1 MFRALLLAVQKSQ
14 AVDPEVVRQRAVFKL
29 ATKLLQL
36 AHNSRLEERSLRA
49 YLASLH
55 QQYSQRHPANPAQ
68 QQPHRPLDGDEG
80 RQRRSQNPTQPRP
93 LNRLP
98 DGDEGHLH
106 QRDHNQ
112 HSTHPCPP
120 QRPSDY
126 GVEGLSHQ
134 RDSYQRT
141 THPRQPCALSH
152 EGEGLL
158 HQRDH
163 NQRSYTHPRQPRAL
177 SEEGEGLPHQRDHDQ
192 RSSTPPRQP
201 HPSSGGGEGRPQL
214 PHYQRPAQT
223 RQPYVQPEG
232 DEGHSHQ
239 HQQKRPRLADGRTT
253 GQVGIHR
260 RQGIHGQEPQPGA
273 GGGAGQAESESWLH
287 ELVVAYVRVHV
298 WAQAHINQRLLVPAF
313 RWVSIR
319 CFTVCIWMGYVAG
332 GVRYLR
338 YI

>member
-36 AHNSRLEERSLRA
+36 AHNSRLEEHSLRA

-55 QQYSQRHPANPAQ
+55 QQHSQRHPANPAQ

-80 RQRRSQNPTQPRP
+80 RQRRSQNPTQPRQP
-93 LNRLP
+93 NRLP
-98 DGDEGHLH
+98 DGDDGHLH

-126 GVEGLSHQ
+126 GVEGRSHQ

-141 THPRQPCALSH
+141 AHPRQPCALIH

-158 HQRDH
+158 
-163 NQRSYTHPRQPRAL
+163 
-177 SEEGEGLPHQRDHDQ
+177 HQRDHDQ

-201 HPSSGGGEGRPQL
+201 HASSGGGEGRPQL
-214 PHYQRPAQT
+214 SHYQRPAQT

-260 RQGIHGQEPQPGA
+260 RQGIHGQEPQLGT
-273 GGGAGQAESESWLH
+273 GGGADQAESESWLH
-287 ELVVAYVRVHV
+287 ELVVAYVRIHV

-319 CFTVCIWMGYVAG
+319 CSTVCMDGLRGWWCEVLEVYITWSDFVLFKWSIWN
-332 GVRYLR
+332 
-338 YI
+338 